1 MTAGTAHN
9 FVHPLL
15 IGFGEYMQRF
25 HGQLVADTPSL
36 AEFAAR
42 DFAKSVAWAPGRMI
56 DQAEAMVTAW
66 RKNDTS
72 GAERGTPMLPVI
84 LCAAARDFTPV
95 TADYSTQQADPTW
108 VMLPGDQKERLFQLQ
123 TLVVERRTQVC
134 IFAADQPTAMSLA
147 MQLALFVRQTAN
159 DRFPVRYNLAGMT
172 ETWVAQIL
180 ERNIMPSN
188 MTPSG
193 MDNLT
198 VIACDLT
205 LRAPV
210 PILRAPR
217 LDAEE
222 ADGKG
227 THDLHDPSGFS
238 GLRRVTGRFSP
249 DMENT
254 TPPVSFV
261 IEEAAP

>member
-1 MTAGTAHN
+1 MTASTAHN
-9 FVHPLL
+9 LAHPLL

-25 HGQLVADTPSL
+25 HAQLVADTPAL
-36 AEFAAR
+36 AEFAGR
-42 DFAKSVAWAPGRMI
+42 DFAKSVAWVPGRMI

-66 RKNDTS
+66 RKNDNS
-72 GAERGTPMLPVI
+72 GADRGTPMLPVM

-108 VMLPGDQKERLFQLQ
+108 VMLPDDPKERLFQLQ

-159 DRFPVRYNLAGMT
+159 DRFAVRYNLAGMV

-188 MTPSG
+188 MTPDG

-210 PILRAPR
+210 PILRAPK
-217 LDAEE
+217 LDADD

-227 THDLHDPSGFS
+227 TDDLRDPSGFA

-249 DMENT
+249 DLENPS
-254 TPPVSFV
+254 PPVTFV
-261 IEEAAP
+261 AEEGAP